1 MLIFSNFILNLSAF
15 NAKGGIH
22 MSLQSHRVRLAI
34 LVVFGYS
41 FTYYSWLIIFEDVK
55 ELKYFGGGVFSILA
69 PVIAALFL
77 YLNIKRL
84 GGKRKKFGVILL
96 VSCFN
101 YLIAELIWRY
111 YTFYL
116 DSHYIFLGWADLFWI
131 LNLLFYAFAL
141 LYKVYEKEKKYHIL
155 QLFFDVS
162 IIMSVLITA
171 VWVYLLKPALFEK
184 NLSVF
189 HMGLSLGYSIGTLGV
204 LLGSILLYLSYKR
217 DFPPYVLYL
226 NLIGMIIY
234 VMAESIYLYQEI
246 FFKFERYSL
255 LQPVWSICILLI
267 GLSSFF
273 ENEREEPKQTE
284 IPPLFRWNRVLTPYV
299 SISLLIVLAIF
310 KESELFSIF
319 IGATIVLCLIIIK
332 QVIILLENDS
342 LFRRL
347 QQSNEILEFKVKE
360 RTVQL
365 SLKNKELSYLNQ
377 HLEEKVHERTRELEE
392 IKYRLSESEQRYRSL
407 FQNYPDTIV
416 LFDLKGKRIQS
427 NHATPNFLNT
437 CEEILVNPFRENATI
452 IHFQQA
458 IQGKTRN
465 FEVST
470 QHGDGRVFYYNVT
483 FVPVIIDEK
492 IVEIFGIFQDF
503 TEKKRTEELARKSE
517 KLEIVSH
524 LAASISHEV
533 RNPLTV
539 TKGFMQMFYEDLA
552 EDSKKQLWDIA
563 IQELDRAAEIINDYL
578 MFAKPA
584 IENKEMINIW
594 HELQHAVTIV
604 MPLANMNTVQVNSP
618 LRKDENV
625 FVLGDRQKLQQ
636 CLINILK
643 NGIEA
648 MPNGGELQVR
658 LHHLHSDFQIDIRDS
673 GKGMTQEQ
681 INRLG
686 EPYFTTKE
694 KGTGLG
700 MMVSFSIIR
709 GMNGSINV
717 TSDPQNGTCFSI
729 KLPLYQEIGELNPS
743 TIYKGEVYDKTK
755 GISSL
760 PITKDVSKKMSI

>member
-1 MLIFSNFILNLSAF
+1 
-15 NAKGGIH
+15 
-22 MSLQSHRVRLAI
+22 MSLQVHRVRLAI
-34 LVVFGYS
+34 LVLFVYS
-41 FTYYSWLIIFEDVK
+41 LSYYSWLFVFKDVK
-55 ELKYFGGGVFSILA
+55 ELKYFGGGIFSILA
-69 PVIAALFL
+69 PILAALFL

-84 GGKRKKFGVILL
+84 SGKRKKFWVILL

-111 YTFYL
+111 HTFYL
-116 DSHYIFLGWADLFWI
+116 DGHYIFLGWADLFWI
-131 LNLLFYAFAL
+131 LNLALYAFAL
-141 LYKVYEKEKKYHIL
+141 LYKVYEKREKYRIL
-155 QLFFDVS
+155 QLFFDVC

-184 NLSVF
+184 NLSVLD
-189 HMGLSLGYSIGTLGV
+189 MGLSVGYSIGHLGV
-204 LLGSILLYLSYKR
+204 LLGSILLYLSYKKH
-217 DFPPYVLYL
+217 FPPYVLLL
-226 NLIGMIIY
+226 NLTGMIIY
-234 VMAESIYLYQEI
+234 SISDSIYLYQEI
-246 FFKFERYSL
+246 FFKFERFSL
-255 LQPVWSICILLI
+255 LHPIWGICILLI

-273 ENEREEPKQTE
+273 ENESEELKQTE
-284 IPPLFRWNRVLTPYV
+284 IQPLFRLDRVITPYI
-299 SISLLIVLAIF
+299 SILLLIVLSVL

-332 QVIILLENDS
+332 QVLILLENDR
-342 LFRRL
+342 LFRQL
-347 QQSNEILEFKVKE
+347 QQLNDTLEFKVKD
-360 RTVQL
+360 RTIQL
-365 SLKNKELSYLNQ
+365 SLKNKELSHLNQ
-377 HLEEKVHERTRELEE
+377 HLEEKVYERTKELEE

-416 LFDLKGKRIQS
+416 LFDLEGKHLQV
-427 NHATPNFLNT
+427 NHATPNLLNIH
-437 CEEILVNPFRENATI
+437 EEIWVNVFRENTAKV
-452 IHFQQA
+452 HFQHA
-458 IQGKTRN
+458 IEGKPQN
-465 FEVST
+465 FEVSI
-470 QHGDGRVFYYNVT
+470 HHEDGRVFDYNVT
-483 FVPVIIDEK
+483 YVPVLIDTK

-539 TKGFMQMFYEDLA
+539 AKGFMQMFYEDLM
-552 EDSKKQLWDIA
+552 EDSKKQHCDIA

-604 MPLANMNTVQVNSP
+604 TPLANMNTVQIHLP
-618 LRKDENV
+618 LRSDEDG

-648 MPNGGELQVR
+648 MPNGGELQVL
-658 LHHLHSDFQIDIRDS
+658 LHHHHSDLQIDIHDY

-700 MMVSFSIIR
+700 MMVSFSIVK
-709 GMNGSINV
+709 GMNGRINV
-717 TSDPQNGTCFSI
+717 TSEPLKGTCFSI
-729 KLPLYQEIGELNPS
+729 KLPLHQKIGEP
-743 TIYKGEVYDKTK
+743 
-755 GISSL
+755 
-760 PITKDVSKKMSI
+760 DVNTTSEEKLFNRT

>member
-1 MLIFSNFILNLSAF
+1 
-15 NAKGGIH
+15 
-22 MSLQSHRVRLAI
+22 MSLKNRGVRFAI
-34 LVVFGYS
+34 LVVFVYS
-41 FTYYSWLIIFEDVK
+41 FTYYSWLILFKDVNK
-55 ELKYFGGGVFSILA
+55 LKYFGGGIFSILA
-69 PVIAALFL
+69 PIIAAFFL
-77 YLNIKRL
+77 YLNTKRL
-84 GGKRKKFGVILL
+84 AGKRKKFWVILL

-116 DSHYIFLGWADLFWI
+116 DGHYIFLGWADLFWI
-131 LNLLFYAFAL
+131 FNLIFYAFAL
-141 LYKVYEKEKKYHIL
+141 LYKVYEKRKKYHIL

-184 NLSVF
+184 NLSGF
-189 HMGLSLGYSIGTLGV
+189 HMGLSVGYSIGTLSV
-204 LLGSILLYLSYKR
+204 LLGSILLYLSYKK

-273 ENEREEPKQTE
+273 ENEGEELKQTE
-284 IPPLFRWNRVLTPYV
+284 IQPLFRWNRVLTPYI
-299 SISLLIVLAIF
+299 SILLLIVLAIF
-310 KESELFSIF
+310 KDSELFSIF

-342 LFRRL
+342 LFRQL

-377 HLEEKVHERTRELEE
+377 HLEEKVHERTKELEE

-416 LFDLKGKRIQS
+416 LFDLKGKRLQS
-427 NHATPNFLNT
+427 NHTNIR
-437 CEEILVNPFRENATI
+437 EEVVVNSFRENVTI
-452 IHFQQA
+452 THFQQA
-458 IQGKTRN
+458 IKGETQD
-465 FEVST
+465 FEVSI
-470 QHGDGRVFYYNVT
+470 HHDDGRVFYYNVT
-483 FVPVIIDEK
+483 FVPVVIDEK

-539 TKGFMQMFYEDLA
+539 TKGFMQMFYEDLT
-552 EDSKKQLWDIA
+552 EDSKKRLWDIA
-563 IQELDRAAEIINDYL
+563 IQEIDRAAEIINDYL

-604 MPLANMNTVQVNSP
+604 TPLANMNTVQIHSP
-618 LRKDENV
+618 LRKDENC

-658 LHHLHSDFQIDIRDS
+658 LHHLHSDLQIDIHDF

-700 MMVSFSIIR
+700 MMVSFSIIK
-709 GMNGSINV
+709 GMNGNIDV
-717 TSDPQNGTCFSI
+717 TSDPQKGTCFSI
-729 KLPLYQEIGELNPS
+729 KLPLYQKIEELNPN
-743 TIYKGEVYDKTK
+743 TIYKGKVSNKTK
-755 GISSL
+755 GISSV